1 MREVIAFSPADARS
15 GGDPVPLI
23 DRDIVRV
30 FGIDE
35 VQTILQAASRP
46 GFGSGLTGNGE
57 PGTGSAMEGPAGGGI
72 GPDRCDALS
81 IPGRDGTCGPA
92 GQTGMPGGGDQGR
105 RGERGAGQ
113 Q

>member
-30 FGIDE
+30 FGFDE

-72 GPDRCDALS
+72 GPDRGDASSLQ
-81 IPGRDGTCGPA
+81 GMTGMRGPA
-92 GQTGMPGGGDQGR
+92 DR
-105 RGERGAGQ
+105 KSVV
-113 Q
+113 